1 MNKLPL
7 AKRAQV
13 ISALMEG
20 VGVNAAS
27 RMTGVSKPTILKLVA
42 DLGAACAQYHD
53 KHVRNVKAKRIQ
65 CDEIWSF
72 CYAKAKNVPAHLKGQ
87 FGVGDVWNWIGLE
100 SQSKLVI
107 SWLVG
112 SRDAECAYEFMSDIA
127 ARVEGRIQLT
137 TDGHAAYLEAI
148 DQSFGIDIDYAM
160 LIKHYGESADH
171 GPERKY
177 SPSVCTG
184 CHDRRITG
192 KPDARHVS
200 TSHVERLNLSVRM
213 QNRRYTRLTNGHSKK
228 IENHIHH
235 LAIYFIFYN
244 FARVHSSLRMSPA
257 MAAGVETRLWE
268 VEDVVKLVD

>member
-7 AKRAQV
+7 AKRVQV

-27 RMTGVSKPTILKLVA
+27 RMTDVSKPTILKLVV
-42 DLGAACAQYHD
+42 DLGTACAKYHD

-65 CDEIWSF
+65 CDEVWSF
-72 CYAKAKNVPAHLKGQ
+72 CYAKAKNVPEHLKGQ

-100 SQSKLVI
+100 SQTKLVI

-112 SRDAECAYEFMSDIA
+112 SRDAGSAYDFMSDIA
-127 ARVEGRIQLT
+127 ARV
-137 TDGHAAYLEAI
+137 DG
-148 DQSFGIDIDYAM
+148 IDYAM
-160 LIKHYGESADH
+160 LIKHYGESADQGH
-171 GPERKY
+171 ERKY

-184 CHDRRITG
+184 CHSKRITG
-192 KPDARHVS
+192 KPDAGHVS

-235 LAIYFIFYN
+235 LAIYFVFYN
-244 FARVHSSLRMSPA
+244 FARVHSSLRMSPV
-257 MAAGVETRLWE
+257 MAAGVETRLWDI
-268 VEDVVKLVD
+268 EDVVKLVD